1 MSNPSLS
8 SVMKTLPVDIEIKFG
23 TSNQR
28 VRGTWVGQ
36 REGEYLIIEFPRKYN
51 WSELQDWFNNSIGLV
66 MRGVLDHGQ
75 VYAATGRVL
84 GTTSRPY
91 RTLYMSYPDTFEERS
106 LRKVPRVEVE
116 LDASLC
122 FTDEVAK
129 PIGLD
134 PDFKALTGRVTD
146 LSKTGIAFETTMTL
160 PCPQSS
166 LMNQLIELSIKDE
179 GKELVNVLSEVRSCR
194 LLGEKRALIG
204 LALDKRNREY
214 QNSLSTLIL
223 HSKTIKS
230 VWKEDK

>member
-1 MSNPSLS
+1 MTSLSLS

-28 VRGTWVGQ
+28 VRGNWVGQ
-36 REGEYLIIEFPRKYN
+36 REGEYLIIEIPRKYN

-66 MRGVLDHGQ
+66 VRGVLDHGQ
-75 VYAATGRVL
+75 VFAATGQVL

-106 LRKVPRVEVE
+106 LRKVPRVQVE
-116 LDASLC
+116 LDAMLS
-122 FTDEVAK
+122 FPDEVAK
-129 PIGLD
+129 PVGLE
-134 PDFKALTGRVTD
+134 PGFKVLAGQVTD
-146 LSKTGIAFETTMTL
+146 LSKAGIAFETTITL

-166 LMNQLIELSIKDE
+166 LLNQLIELSIKDE

-194 LLGEKRALIG
+194 LLGEKRTLIG
-204 LALDKRNREY
+204 LALDKRNRDY
-214 QNSLSTLIL
+214 QNALSTLIL
-223 HSKTIKS
+223 HSKTIKC